1 MKGNPKVIKALN
13 LSLKGELTAINQ
25 YFLHARMLENWGVTK
40 LAAHEK
46 KESIEEM
53 HHADRLIQRILLLE
67 GLPNLQDLGKL
78 MIGQDVKE
86 TIECDM
92 KLEIEGIKQYRENIK
107 LCEEVGDYVTRDLF
121 LSNTVRMHRKLRN
134 AGIHA
139 ELHIKE
145 AAPHAGLGGGP
156 EDQEIDIEARGFADA
171 RWAGR

>member
-1 MKGNPKVIKALN
+1 MKGNPKVLKALN
-13 LSLKGELTAINQ
+13 ISLKGELTAINQ

-53 HHADRLIQRILLLE
+53 QHADRLIQRILLLE

-92 KLEIEGIKQYRENIK
+92 KLEIEGIKQYREGIK
-107 LCEEVGDYVTRDLF
+107 IAEEAGDYVTRDLF
-121 LSNTVRMHRKLRN
+121 LSILSDEEKHLD
-134 AGIHA
+134 
-139 ELHIKE
+139 
-145 AAPHAGLGGGP
+145 
-156 EDQEIDIEARGFADA
+156 DQETQLDLIKQIGIQNFIQLNSDPVGAAEG
-171 RWAGR
+171 

>member
-1 MKGNPKVIKALN
+1 MKGNPKVLKALN

-40 LAAHEK
+40 MARFEH

-53 HHADRLIQRILLLE
+53 QHADRLIQRILLLE

-92 KLEIEGIKQYRENIK
+92 KLEIEGIKNYREGIK
-107 LCEEVGDYVTRDLF
+107 IAEEAGDYVTRDLF
-121 LSNTVRMHRKLRN
+121 LSILSDEEKHLDHQETQLDLIKQIGIQNFIQLNSDPVG
-134 AGIHA
+134 AG
-139 ELHIKE
+139 E
-145 AAPHAGLGGGP
+145 G
-156 EDQEIDIEARGFADA
+156 
-171 RWAGR
+171 

>member
-1 MKGNPKVIKALN
+1 MKGNPKVLKALN

-53 HHADRLIQRILLLE
+53 QHADRLIQRILLLE

-92 KLEIEGIKQYRENIK
+92 KLEIEGIKQYREGIK
-107 LCEEVGDYVTRDLF
+107 IAEEAGDYVTRDLF
-121 LSNTVRMHRKLRN
+121 LSILSDEEKHLD
-134 AGIHA
+134 
-139 ELHIKE
+139 
-145 AAPHAGLGGGP
+145 
-156 EDQEIDIEARGFADA
+156 DQETQLDLIKQIGIQNFIQLNSDPVGAAEG
-171 RWAGR
+171 

>member
-1 MKGNPKVIKALN
+1 MKGNPKVLKALN
-13 LSLKGELTAINQ
+13 TSLKGELTAINQ

-53 HHADRLIQRILLLE
+53 QHADRLIQRILLLE

-92 KLEIEGIKQYRENIK
+92 KLEIKVA
-107 LCEEVGDYVTRDLF
+107 EEAGDYVTRDLF
-121 LSNTVRMHRKLRN
+121 LSILSDEEKHLD
-134 AGIHA
+134 
-139 ELHIKE
+139 
-145 AAPHAGLGGGP
+145 
-156 EDQEIDIEARGFADA
+156 DQETQLDLIRQIGIQNFIQLNSDPVG
-171 RWAGR
+171 AGEG

>member
-1 MKGNPKVIKALN
+1 MKGNPKVLKALN
-13 LSLKGELTAINQ
+13 TSLKGELTAINQ

-53 HHADRLIQRILLLE
+53 QHADRLIQRILLLE

-92 KLEIEGIKQYRENIK
+92 KLEIEGIKQYREGIK
-107 LCEEVGDYVTRDLF
+107 IAEEVGDYVTRDLF
-121 LSNTVRMHRKLRN
+121 LSILSDEEKHLD
-134 AGIHA
+134 
-139 ELHIKE
+139 
-145 AAPHAGLGGGP
+145 
-156 EDQEIDIEARGFADA
+156 DQETQLDLIKQIGIQNFIHLNSDPVG
-171 RWAGR
+171 AGEG